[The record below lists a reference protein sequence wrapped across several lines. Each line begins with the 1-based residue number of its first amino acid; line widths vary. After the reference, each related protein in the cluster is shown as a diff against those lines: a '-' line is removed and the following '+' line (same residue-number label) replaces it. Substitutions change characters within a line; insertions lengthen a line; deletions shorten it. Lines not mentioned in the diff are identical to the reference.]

1 MICYN
6 TFVHSNTSPDLS
18 NLSDLF
24 HLLGQPVRLQILLI
38 IADSEAC
45 VCHMEA
51 LLGIRQAVISQ
62 HLMILRKA
70 GLVTTTRY
78 GRNIF
83 YRLTGSEMYRAIG
96 QFAALAGL
104 PADELSRL
112 ASRPAADCPCP
123 RCNPGLDPA
132 LSCQKH

>member
-1 MICYN
+1 M
-6 TFVHSNTSPDLS
+6 
-18 NLSDLF
+18 
-24 HLLGQPVRLQILLI
+24 RLQILLI
-38 IADSEAC
+38 IADGEAC

-83 YRLTGSEMYRAIG
+83 YRLTDSEMYRAIG
-96 QFAALAGL
+96 QFAALSGL

-112 ASRPAADCPCP
+112 DSCPAADCPCP